1 MNQTELNVEFQH
13 ELFPG
18 SVKKFAGATG
28 TKSRDLWQVEPGQIR
43 LLDGFNV
50 RERNEA
56 FDAHVRSLADSMKA
70 EGFKQHKPLAGYV
83 AKEDSLDVLYVYD
96 GHCRYEAA
104 LLAINEGAEIK
115 HIPVVVSQA
124 GANIEDLTV
133 ELVRSNEGKPLTPIE
148 KAVVCKRL
156 LGYGWPITDVA
167 KRLGFTAQYVADLLL
182 LLAAPQR
189 IRKMVANNE
198 VSASVAI
205 SAVKR
210 DGPAAADKLEAA
222 KVRAQAAGKTK
233 VTAKHIKAPQDFD
246 AIAKSLGPAMGKA
259 ILQLVDESGF
269 DLLSEELR
277 DRFNLIAAKLSP
289 RASAI

>member
-28 TKSRDLWQVEPGQIR
+28 TKSRDLWQVEPEQIR

-56 FDAHVRSLADSMKA
+56 FHAHVRSLADSMKA

-83 AKEDSLDVLYVYD
+83 AKEDSVDVLYVYD
-96 GHCRYEAA
+96 GHCRYEGA
-104 LLAINEGAEIK
+104 LLAISEGAEIR

-156 LGYGWPITDVA
+156 LGYGWQIAEVA

-189 IRKMVANNE
+189 VRKMVTDGE
-198 VSASVAI
+198 VSATLAIASV
-205 SAVKR
+205 KK
-210 DGPAAADKLEAA
+210 DGPKAAEKLEAA
-222 KVRAQAAGKTK
+222 KIRAQAAGKTK

-246 AIAKSLGPAMGKA
+246 AIAKSLAPEMGKA

-269 DLLSEELR
+269 DLLSEDLR